1 MSSARSVLL
10 FGANGQLGR
19 RLSVALTEQGYE
31 VTALDRAACD
41 FATVDAKKIE
51 VLMRAVEPALVI
63 IAAAYTEVDR
73 AESQPELAARINGEV
88 PGWIAQAARAHGAP
102 CIHFSTDYVFDG
114 ARGPYRPDAPTRPL
128 NVYGTSKRQGEEAV
142 RRESGYVFRLQWLV
156 DTQGKNFLMTM
167 RRLLAERPE
176 ISVVAD
182 QIGAPSTVPDVA
194 TAIVAAVP
202 LILAGTLPPD
212 IYHLT
217 AGGYTSWH
225 GFACAIADAI
235 GSATRIIPIT
245 TAQYPLPATRP
256 EDGRLDCSALAGY
269 GIRMPHWRAG
279 LLALLRG
286 ANDNA

>member
-114 ARGPYRPDAPTRPL
+114 ARGPYRNRCRLGNAPQRGRPRGADLCRVGVSGPDC
-128 NVYGTSKRQGEEAV
+128 
-142 RRESGYVFRLQWLV
+142 
-156 DTQGKNFLMTM
+156 
-167 RRLLAERPE
+167 RLLVRTLCASGHLARGQCAHQHPHC
-176 ISVVAD
+176 SV
-182 QIGAPSTVPDVA
+182 
-194 TAIVAAVP
+194 
-202 LILAGTLPPD
+202 
-212 IYHLT
+212 
-217 AGGYTSWH
+217 
-225 GFACAIADAI
+225 DANP
-235 GSATRIIPIT
+235 R
-245 TAQYPLPATRP
+245 
-256 EDGRLDCSALAGY
+256 
-269 GIRMPHWRAG
+269 RA
-279 LLALLRG
+279 
-286 ANDNA
+286 